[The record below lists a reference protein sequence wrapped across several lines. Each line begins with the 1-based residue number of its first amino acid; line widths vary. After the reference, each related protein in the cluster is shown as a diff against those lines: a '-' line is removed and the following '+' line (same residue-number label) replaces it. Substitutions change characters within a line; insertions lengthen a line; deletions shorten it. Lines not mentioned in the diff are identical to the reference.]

1 MRDVTLTVYDYAE
14 LDESAKKTAFEN
26 WQLECHNDELHRTS
40 KANKRRATD
49 IIASEANKQ
58 RAAAIIKTL
67 KAIENKIGVSL
78 AHYYYT
84 KAGHGFTID
93 TDNGLIRQ
101 DKFLVKGVRAG
112 KIALQMYRD
121 LTEVSKPLYARFRGA
136 DRRYTFAHYE
146 NIDTYRSRADG
157 YRKTRLPKLANEDF
171 FVASIFSRVF
181 ASALLASVKNN
192 YTKNYSTIDHLDTA
206 YTAMFKEIVRHYNY
220 EHSYLYFKANVAI
233 EHKYFADG
241 SVLDK
246 GKNPKGVAV

>member
-1 MRDVTLTVYDYAE
+1 MRDITLTVYDYAE
-14 LDESAKKTAFEN
+14 LDASAKKIAFEN
-26 WQLECHNDELHRTS
+26 WLLECRNDELRRTS
-40 KANKRRATD
+40 ETNKRRA
-49 IIASEANKQ
+49 AE
-58 RAAAIIKTL
+58 IIKTL

-84 KAGHGFTID
+84 KTGHGFAIETG
-93 TDNGLIRQ
+93 NGLIRQ

-171 FVASIFSRVF
+171 FVASIFSSAF
-181 ASALLASVKNN
+181 ASALLASVKDN

-206 YTAMFKEIVRHYNY
+206 YTAMFKEVVKHYNY
-220 EHSYLYFKANVAI
+220 EHTHLYFMANVAI
-233 EHKYFADG
+233 EHEYFADG

-246 GKNPKGVAV
+246 SKNPIGFAV